1 MEAVAALAGES
12 FDPKVVEVL
21 QRRYAELER
30 KATAQASTRAR
41 LSTDLKI
48 ENGKAP
54 ASGFESG
61 TTSPAPAEGT
71 SIDFLASIAAARQE
85 VQMLF
90 ELSHHLGDS
99 LSLDETLSVLGVR
112 LKRLIPYDSIA
123 IYGVRDGQLVPEHV
137 SGDNFRLFASLQIPL
152 GEGVAGWVAESRK
165 PILNGNPS
173 VEPGYVDDPSKFGT
187 LRSVLAVPLEGVNG
201 VVGVLALYRAE
212 QDAFTKDHLRI
223 LLAITSKVALSV
235 ENALK
240 YRMAE
245 SSATTDYLTGLP
257 NARALFLHLDSELA
271 RCRRSR
277 TPLAVLVCDLDG
289 FKQINDK
296 FGHLE
301 GNRVLRAFATKLK
314 ESCREY
320 DYVARMGGDEFV
332 QPRPPGD
339 EGGAPFRGS
348 PQAPVRAESGRT
360 RLRPCA
366 PRSRI
371 RGRTPS
377 TSSQKREAL
386 DSLQDVQTY
395 R

>member
-1 MEAVAALAGES
+1 PRDKAMEAVGVWARDG
-12 FDPKVVEVL
+12 FDAKVVGVL

-90 ELSHHLGDS
+90 ELSHHLGNS
-99 LSLDETLSVLGVR
+99 RSVDETRSVLGVR

-173 VEPGYVDDPSKFGT
+173 VEPGYVDDPSKFST
-187 LRSVLAVPLEGVNG
+187 LRSVP
-201 VVGVLALYRAE
+201 
-212 QDAFTKDHLRI
+212 
-223 LLAITSKVALSV
+223 
-235 ENALK
+235 
-240 YRMAE
+240 
-245 SSATTDYLTGLP
+245 
-257 NARALFLHLDSELA
+257 
-271 RCRRSR
+271 R
-277 TPLAVLVCDLDG
+277 TPL
-289 FKQINDK
+289 
-296 FGHLE
+296 
-301 GNRVLRAFATKLK
+301 
-314 ESCREY
+314 
-320 DYVARMGGDEFV
+320 GGRNGGGR
-332 QPRPPGD
+332 RPASGSRGPG
-339 EGGAPFRGS
+339 P
-348 PQAPVRAESGRT
+348 
-360 RLRPCA
+360 
-366 PRSRI
+366 
-371 RGRTPS
+371 
-377 TSSQKREAL
+377 
-386 DSLQDVQTY
+386 
-395 R
+395 